1 MVWGFKF
8 QLHKLV
14 HVGIIHEY
22 WTGPLDISLSAK
34 MHSDLP
40 GLLNKLEDGTNV
52 LELDWSPKM
61 IHVVCQT

>member
-1 MVWGFKF
+1 M
-8 QLHKLV
+8 

-22 WTGPLDISLSAK
+22 WTGLLDISLSAK

-52 LELDWSPKM
+52 LELDWSPEM